1 MKIIFR
7 KDVENIGKIGNIQDV
22 KDGYARN
29 YLIPRGL
36 AVEYSKKIAQQIE
49 NEKKHQEAL
58 QVKIRQ
64 DMEQVAKNISN
75 TSVTIRMKAGE
86 EDKIFGTVTS
96 SDIVNALKEQ
106 GISIDKRNV
115 HITEEIKTLGVY
127 TVQVHP
133 YKDIIASLKV
143 WVIKE

>member
-64 DMEQVAKNISN
+64 GMEQVAKNISN

-127 TVQVHP
+127 IVQVHP